1 MSVIFALH
9 LEKRLTVAANG
20 AFFGRRLAV
29 MLVSALKANPQN
41 GMLFIEY
48 GSVLH
53 VFYKLTVAL
62 LVLFFNLAHFA
73 EKTRDFRKTFRLCLF
88 GVTRVH
94 IRPFVPFSVCRV
106 LEVIRSVG
114 QRAAGKNFKPD
125 FGVLVFVAG
134 SFVKNIAYLLI
145 SVLAC
150 FVCIK
155 SVFYARHAFRRK
167 RRHQISL
174 GLGVLKVFHKIT
186 PLLN

>member
-88 GVTRVH
+88 GRNARTYPSIRTFLRLPRPRGYQECRATR
-94 IRPFVPFSVCRV
+94 
-106 LEVIRSVG
+106 
-114 QRAAGKNFKPD
+114 
-125 FGVLVFVAG
+125 
-134 SFVKNIAYLLI
+134 
-145 SVLAC
+145 
-150 FVCIK
+150 
-155 SVFYARHAFRRK
+155 RRK
-167 RRHQISL
+167 E
-174 GLGVLKVFHKIT
+174 F
-186 PLLN
+186 